1 MTTTT
6 VEETSVHA
14 GHRVTPLRV
23 LRSEW
28 AKLWSLRSTWITLG
42 VAFVFLVGIA
52 VIASSRYA
60 SLINSGERMGADFRR
75 STVVGLSLRG
85 TDFAQLALGVLG
97 VLVTAGEYTTGSI
110 RSSL

>member
-1 MTTTT
+1 MTTT
-6 VEETSVHA
+6 VEEETSVHA
-14 GHRVTPLRV
+14 GYRVTPLRV

-42 VAFVFLVGIA
+42 VAFVFLIGIA

-60 SLINSGERMGADFRR
+60 SLINSGERMDPDFRQA
-75 STVVGLSLRG
+75 TVVGLSLRG